1 VPPPSLILFARV
13 PAPGRVKT
21 RLLPHLTADGAAD
34 LYRAFL
40 EDAARVYLQAA
51 RWSPVLCAEP
61 DAEDPSL
68 AALFPKPWRRRA
80 QAQGDLG
87 RRLTD
92 AFEREFRRG
101 APAAV
106 AVGSDHPALPL
117 RRLEEVFDSLN
128 GGHRAALI
136 PAEDGGYCAIG
147 LAADVPLTDVFHA
160 IPWSTDAVLEQT
172 VRRLVEAG
180 VAHRVLGAAYDVDRP
195 EDLDRLRRDL
205 RERDAS
211 ARDYPRATARTLAA
225 LDAKAAMTGVLRRT

>member
-21 RLLPHLTADGAAD
+21 RLLPQLTAQGAAD

-40 EDAARVYLQAA
+40 EDAARVYLQGA
-51 RWSPVLCAEP
+51 RWSPVLYAEP
-61 DAEDPSL
+61 DAADPRL
-68 AALFPKPWRRRA
+68 AALFPDPWRR
-80 QAQGDLG
+80 QDQGQGDLG
-87 RRLTD
+87 LRLTE
-92 AFEREFRRG
+92 AFEEEFRRG

-117 RRLEEVFDSLN
+117 RRLEELFDSL
-128 GGHRAALI
+128 GDGRRAALI

-147 LAADVPLTDVFHA
+147 LTADAPLSEIFRA
-160 IPWSTDAVLEQT
+160 IPWSTDAVLRET
-172 VRRLVEAG
+172 VRRLEEAG

-205 RERDAS
+205 F
-211 ARDYPRATARTLAA
+211 
-225 LDAKAAMTGVLRRT
+225 